1 MKTCL
6 TRFIL
11 ACALL
16 AGATAARAGMLANIE
31 IVDRTTG
38 RTLITYTHEGRFYVA
53 GTPGDR
59 YAVRL
64 RNRTGGRLLTV
75 VSVDGVNV
83 LTGDTAAPDQTGY
96 VLSPRERTDIAGWR
110 KSETEVAAFYFTRL
124 PDSYAARTERPGNV
138 GVIGVAV
145 FKEYVPPPPP
155 VAVGSPRRMTPN
167 AEVQEAPMADAAN
180 EMASAKRMEAK
191 EAEKLGTGHGERLHD
206 PVTYTDFRRQREQ
219 ANEIIAIYYDSRA
232 NLIARGII
240 PNASSPAR
248 PQPFP
253 GHFVPDPKG

>member
-16 AGATAARAGMLANIE
+16 AGATAASAGMLANIE

-38 RTLITYTHEGRFYVA
+38 RTLTTYTHEGRFYVA

-83 LTGDTAAPDQTGY
+83 LTGDTAAPNQTGY
-96 VLSPRERTDIAGWR
+96 VLSPQERTDIAGWR

-124 PDSYAARTERPGNV
+124 PDSYAARTDRPGNV

>member
-38 RTLITYTHEGRFYVA
+38 RTLTTYTHEGRFYVA

-124 PDSYAARTERPGNV
+124 PDSYAARTERPG
-138 GVIGVAV
+138 IC
-145 FKEYVPPPPP
+145 PP
-155 VAVGSPRRMTPN
+155 G
-167 AEVQEAPMADAAN
+167 
-180 EMASAKRMEAK
+180 
-191 EAEKLGTGHGERLHD
+191 
-206 PVTYTDFRRQREQ
+206 
-219 ANEIIAIYYDSRA
+219 
-232 NLIARGII
+232 
-240 PNASSPAR
+240 SSPIPA
-248 PQPFP
+248 FP
-253 GHFVPDPKG
+253 PCRRSPAG

>member
-38 RTLITYTHEGRFYVA
+38 RTLTTYTHEGRFYVA

-167 AEVQEAPMADAAN
+167 AEVQEAPAADAAN
-180 EMASAKRMEAK
+180 EMESAKRMLA
-191 EAEKLGTGHGERLHD
+191 AGESVKAIAFVMGFAT
-206 PVTYTDFRRQREQ
+206 PSSFTFAFRRAVGTSPSQFRQRQ
-219 ANEIIAIYYDSRA
+219 LRA
-232 NLIARGII
+232 LDG
-240 PNASSPAR
+240 
-248 PQPFP
+248 
-253 GHFVPDPKG
+253 

>member
-16 AGATAARAGMLANIE
+16 AGATAASAGMLANIE

-38 RTLITYTHEGRFYVA
+38 RTLTTYTHEGRFYVA

-83 LTGDTAAPDQTGY
+83 LTGDTAAPNQTGY
-96 VLSPRERTDIAGWR
+96 VLSPQERTDIAGWR

-124 PDSYAARTERPGNV
+124 LDSYAARTERPGNV

>member
-38 RTLITYTHEGRFYVA
+38 RTLTTYTHEGRFYVA

-155 VAVGSPRRMTPN
+155 VA
-167 AEVQEAPMADAAN
+167 AN
-180 EMASAKRMEAK
+180 EMESAKRMK
-191 EAEKLGTGHGERLHD
+191 TREAEKLGTGHGERLHD

>member
-16 AGATAARAGMLANIE
+16 AGATAASAGMLANIE

>member
-16 AGATAARAGMLANIE
+16 AGATAASAGMLANIE

-38 RTLITYTHEGRFYVA
+38 RTLTTYTHEGRFYVA

-83 LTGDTAAPDQTGY
+83 LTGDTAAPNQTGY
-96 VLSPRERTDIAGWR
+96 VLSPQERTDIAGWR